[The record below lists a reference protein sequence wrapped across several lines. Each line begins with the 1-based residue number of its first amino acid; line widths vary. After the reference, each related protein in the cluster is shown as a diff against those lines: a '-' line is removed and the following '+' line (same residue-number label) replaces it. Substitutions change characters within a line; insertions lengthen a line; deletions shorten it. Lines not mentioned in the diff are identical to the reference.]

1 MPAVLLDGD
10 LLAARLRAGLAVE
23 VADLASRGVAPLL
36 ATITVG
42 DDPAT
47 LAYMGRKHADCTAVG
62 IASRDLR
69 FPSDVTEVA
78 LRACIAQ
85 LNADAAVTALSLQ
98 IPLPAHLDA
107 AGLVLATDPAKDA
120 DAKHPLTLGR
130 LAWRLPA
137 HRPCTAAGVLALLAE
152 YRIPLAGR
160 RILLV
165 GRGFFTGLPLM
176 TLLSAPGV
184 DGVVTVAHR
193 QTKDLGALTHE
204 SDVVISAAGEPD
216 LIRASMVRPG
226 AAVLGVGISYVD
238 GRMVSDIADDVA
250 GVASFVTPRHG
261 SIGALTRAM
270 LLRNVVDI
278 ARGRA

>member
-1 MPAVLLDGD
+1 MPALLLDGD
-10 LLAARLRAGLAVE
+10 LLATRLRTGLAAE
-23 VADLASRGVAPLL
+23 VAELTARGMTTLL

-47 LAYMGRKHADCTAVG
+47 RAYMGRKHVDCAAVG

-69 FPSDVTEVA
+69 FPLDVTEA
-78 LRACIAQ
+78 ELMACIRQ
-85 LNADAAVTALSLQ
+85 LNDDPSVTALSLQ

-107 AGLVLATDPAKDA
+107 GRLVLATDPAKDA

-130 LAWRLPA
+130 LAWRLPSP
-137 HRPCTAAGVLALLAE
+137 RPCTAAGVLALLRE
-152 YRIPLAGR
+152 HQVPLAGR
-160 RILLV
+160 RVLIV

-176 TLLSAPGV
+176 SMICAPGT

-193 QTKDLGALTHE
+193 QAKDLGALTKE
-204 SDVVISAAGEPD
+204 SDVIISAAGQPD
-216 LIRASMVRPG
+216 LITASMIKPG
-226 AAVLGVGISYVD
+226 AAVVGVGISYVD
-238 GRMVSDIADDVA
+238 GAMVSDIADDVVS
-250 GVASFVTPRHG
+250 VAAFVTPRHG

-278 ARGRA
+278 SRGRG

>member
-10 LLAARLRAGLAVE
+10 LLATRLRTDLAIE
-23 VADLASRGVAPLL
+23 VARLASRGRTPLL

-42 DDPAT
+42 DNPAT
-47 LAYMGRKHADCTAVG
+47 LAYMGRKHADCAAVG

-69 FPSDVTEVA
+69 FPSDVTDTT
-78 LRACIAQ
+78 LRDCIAQ
-85 LNADAAVTALSLQ
+85 LNDEAAVTALSLQ

-107 AGLVLATDPAKDA
+107 ASLVLATDPAKDA

-152 YRIPLAGR
+152 QHVPLAGR

-176 TLLSAPGV
+176 TMLSAPGV
-184 DGVVTVAHR
+184 DGVVTIAHR
-193 QTKDLGALTHE
+193 RAQDLGALTRE
-204 SDVVISAAGEPD
+204 SDVVISAAGQPD
-216 LIRASMVRPG
+216 LITASMVKPG

-238 GRMVSDIADDVA
+238 GSMVSDIADDVA
-250 GVASFVTPRHG
+250 GVAGFVTPRHG

-278 ARGRA
+278 ARGRE

>member
-10 LLAARLRAGLAVE
+10 LLATRLRATFAIE
-23 VADLASRGVAPLL
+23 VAGLASRGIAPLL

-47 LAYMGRKHADCTAVG
+47 LAYMGRKHSDCAAVG
-62 IASRDLR
+62 ITSRDLR
-69 FPSDVTEVA
+69 FRSDVTESE
-78 LRACIAQ
+78 LRSCITR
-85 LNADAAVTALSLQ
+85 LNDDIAVTALSLQ

-107 AGLVLATDPAKDA
+107 ARLVLATDSAKDA

-137 HRPCTAAGVLALLAE
+137 LRPCTAAGVLALLQDQ
-152 YRIPLAGR
+152 RVPLAGR

-176 TLLSAPGV
+176 TMLSAPGV
-184 DGVVTVAHR
+184 DGVVTIAHR
-193 QTKDLGALTHE
+193 RAKDLGALTKE
-204 SDVVISAAGEPD
+204 SDVVISAAGQPD
-216 LIRASMVRPG
+216 LISASMIKPG

-238 GRMVSDIADDVA
+238 GAMVSDIADDVA
-250 GVASFVTPRHG
+250 NVAGFVTPRHG

-270 LLRNVVDI
+270 LLRNVIDI
-278 ARGRA
+278 ARGRE